1 VKIAITAAIA
11 CVVTLGAV
19 LAAWLGWLHYEKG
32 DLTTPV
38 RVEKPIRGDLVEV
51 VRASGTIEPKTKVGI
66 SARVS
71 ALIVDIPHREGE
83 AVTKGNAGANPPVPP
98 SVLVRLD
105 DKDLQ
110 AALSSAES
118 RRAGIAAGIEVAKAR
133 LETARDTVRGIRVNL
148 EDALRSLAREK
159 ELVQKRISPQS
170 SLDAAQCLA
179 DKLQA
184 DLGAAE
190 HTLTADE
197 MNLEV
202 MRHELAAA
210 KAEVVRCTDNLAY
223 TTITSPLDGI
233 VTRVKA
239 EVGEMAMM
247 GTMNNPGTEILQ
259 VADLSKMLLLAEVDE
274 AFIGAVH
281 AGQKAKVRIQAYPGR
296 IFEGTVDSVA
306 LVQSVSVRTGSKYFE
321 TRILVN
327 TDWQRILSGLT
338 ADVDIEAQC
347 HSGVLKVPTQAVL
360 GRRVDDL
367 PATVRDASPN
377 VPTGKA
383 EIPVVYRFIDGKAVV
398 TPVKIG
404 AADATCTEIVS
415 GLADDARVIVGPYKV
430 LETLRHDQAVKD
442 DRAEAKTP
450 PAPTPTAPAGAQSA
464 TVTVGHP

>member
-1 VKIAITAAIA
+1 VKVLITAVIA
-11 CVVTLGAV
+11 CAATVAVV
-19 LAAWLGWLHYEKG
+19 LAVWLLWWRDSEA
-32 DLTTPV
+32 DLATAV
-38 RVEKPIRGDLVEV
+38 RVETPVRGDLVEV

-71 ALIVDIPHREGE
+71 ALILDIPHREGQ
-83 AVTKGNAGANPPVPP
+83 AATKGDAGASPPRPP

-105 DKDLQ
+105 DKDLR
-110 AALSSAES
+110 AILKSAES
-118 RRAGIAAGIEVAKAR
+118 RQLGIAAGIEVARAR
-133 LETARDTVRGIRVNL
+133 LETGRDTVRSIRINL
-148 EDALRSLAREK
+148 DDALRNLAREK
-159 ELVQKRISPQS
+159 ELVQKSFSPQS
-170 SLDAAQCLA
+170 SLDTAQCLA

-184 DLGAAE
+184 DLLAAG
-190 HTLTADE
+190 HTLAADE
-197 MNLEV
+197 MHLEV

-210 KAEVVRCTDNLAY
+210 EAEVLRCTDNLAY
-223 TTITSPLDGI
+223 TTITSPIDGV
-233 VTRVKA
+233 VTRVNA

-259 VADLSKMLLLAEVDE
+259 VADLTKMLLLAEVDE
-274 AFIGAVH
+274 AFIGAVRP
-281 AGQKAKVRIQAYPGR
+281 GQKAKVRVQAYPGR
-296 IFEGTVDSVA
+296 IFDGTVDSVA

-338 ADVDIEAQC
+338 ADVDIETEC

-367 PATVRDASPN
+367 PATVRDANPN

-383 EIPVVYRFIDGKAVV
+383 EIPVVYCFLDGKAVV

-404 AADATCTEIVS
+404 AADATSTEIAS

-442 DRAEAKTP
+442 DRAEAKTSSA
-450 PAPTPTAPAGAQSA
+450 PAPTPPAGTQPAA
-464 TVTVGHP
+464 VTVGQP

>member
-1 VKIAITAAIA
+1 VKVLITAVIA
-11 CVVTLGAV
+11 CAATLAVV
-19 LAAWLGWLHYEKG
+19 LAVWLVWLRDGKD
-32 DLTTPV
+32 DLATAV
-38 RVEKPIRGDLVEV
+38 RVEKPVRGDLVEV

-83 AVTKGNAGANPPVPP
+83 AVTKGNAGANPRVPP

-110 AALSSAES
+110 AVLSSAES
-118 RRAGIAAGIEVAKAR
+118 RRAGIAAGIEVARAR

-338 ADVDIEAQC
+338 ADVDIQTQC

-430 LETLRHDQAVKD
+430 LETLRHDQAAKD
-442 DRAEAKTP
+442 DRAAKTP
-450 PAPTPTAPAGAQSA
+450 PAPTPTAPAGAQPA

>member
-1 VKIAITAAIA
+1 VKVLVTAAIA
-11 CVVTLGAV
+11 CAATLAV
-19 LAAWLGWLHYEKG
+19 ALTVWLVWLRDNKDDLA
-32 DLTTPV
+32 TSV
-38 RVEKPIRGDLVEV
+38 RLEKPVRGDLVEV

-71 ALIVDIPHREGE
+71 ALILAIPHREGQ
-83 AVTKGNAGANPPVPP
+83 AVTKGDAGAKPPVSP

-110 AALSSAES
+110 AILRSAES
-118 RRAGIAAGIEVAKAR
+118 RRAGVAAGIEVAKAR
-133 LETARDTVRGIRVNL
+133 LETAKDTVRGIRVNL
-148 EDALRSLAREK
+148 EDAMRSLAREK
-159 ELVQKRISPQS
+159 ELFEKKFSPQS
-170 SLDAAQCLA
+170 SLDLAQCLA

-190 HTLTADE
+190 HTLKADE
-197 MNLEV
+197 MYLEV
-202 MRHELAAA
+202 MRHDLAG
-210 KAEVVRCTDNLAY
+210 AEADVARCTDNLAY

-233 VTRVKA
+233 VTRVRA

-281 AGQKAKVRIQAYPGR
+281 PGQKAKVRIQAYPGR

-306 LVQSVSVRTGSKYFE
+306 LVQSVSARTGSKYFE
-321 TRILVN
+321 ARILVS
-327 TDWQRILSGLT
+327 TDGQRTLSGLT
-338 ADVDIEAQC
+338 ADVDIETQC
-347 HSGVLKVPTQAVL
+347 HAGALKVPIQAVL

-367 PATVRDASPN
+367 PAAVRDENPN
-377 VPTGKA
+377 VLTGKA

-404 AADATCTEIVS
+404 AADATCTEIVA

-430 LETLRHDQAVKD
+430 LETLRHDQRVQD
-442 DRAEAKTP
+442 DRTKAKTP
-450 PAPTPTAPAGAQSA
+450 PATPPAAPAPTHPA
-464 TVTVGHP
+464 TGTAGRP

>member
-1 VKIAITAAIA
+1 VKVLITAVIA
-11 CVVTLGAV
+11 CAATLAV
-19 LAAWLGWLHYEKG
+19 GVAVWMVWLRDGKDDLATA
-32 DLTTPV
+32 V
-38 RVEKPIRGDLVEV
+38 RVEKPVRGDLVEV

-71 ALIVDIPHREGE
+71 ALILDIPHREGQ
-83 AVTKGNAGANPPVPP
+83 AVTKGDAGANPPLPP

-105 DKDLQ
+105 DKDLR
-110 AALSSAES
+110 AILKSAES

-133 LETARDTVRGIRVNL
+133 LETARDTVRGIRVSL
-148 EDALRSLAREK
+148 DDALRNLAREK
-159 ELVQKRISPQS
+159 ELVQKTFSPQS

-184 DLGAAE
+184 DLLAAE

-197 MNLEV
+197 MHLEV
-202 MRHELAAA
+202 MRHELAGAQA
-210 KAEVVRCTDNLAY
+210 DVVRCTDNLAY
-223 TTITSPLDGI
+223 TTITSPLDGT
-233 VTRVKA
+233 VTRVRA

-259 VADLSKMLLLAEVDE
+259 VADLTKMLLLAEVDE
-274 AFIGAVH
+274 AFIGAVRP
-281 AGQKAKVRIQAYPGR
+281 GQKAKVRIQAYPGR
-296 IFEGTVDSVA
+296 IFDGTVDSVA
-306 LVQSVSVRTGSKYFE
+306 LVQSVSGRTGSKYFE
-321 TRILVN
+321 TRILVS
-327 TDWQRILSGLT
+327 TDVQRILSGLT
-338 ADVDIEAQC
+338 ADVDIETQC
-347 HSGVLKVPTQAVL
+347 HSGALKVPTQTVL

-367 PATVRDASPN
+367 PATVRDGNPN

-430 LETLRHDQAVKD
+430 LEGLRHDQAVKD

-450 PAPTPTAPAGAQSA
+450 PAPTPTTPAGARPA
-464 TVTVGHP
+464 TVTAGRP